1 MTDRADAA
9 FNAKS
14 DERLSANCPALVKFS
29 STDAKRIPTVS
40 GFIVNLSVSG
50 CLVSSDAMPWNSTNG
65 VAADISAS
73 DVAGRICRVHLP
85 WSKQHYI
92 GTVRRV
98 GGYIMGIEFQHKLRS
113 ELVREIARLEP
124 GSPRR
129 GAPEAAS
136 KQIRSRPAGSVRS
149 G

>member
-29 STDAKRIPTVS
+29 STDAKKIPTVS

-98 GGYIMGIEFQHKLRS
+98 GGYIMGIEFQHKLHI

-124 GSPRR
+124 GKPRR
-129 GAPEAAS
+129 GGAEAALN
-136 KQIRSRPAGSVRS
+136 QIPSGPMVPARAR
-149 G
+149 